1 MDVIINYGINY
12 KKCAQVSYSG
22 YQCKSLLAHLLHHVI
37 HKNKEISYAL
47 IAELHC
53 SSYYKDIENFFIN
66 YLSQYVLYHDISL
79 AFFIYQSFEKIKIIK
94 KNLPKSYRN
103 IGLINS
109 NEIRNMYSTIISKLL
124 SSKIISKHDIIKI
137 GNKSHHSENYLIY
150 SNLSQ
155 FYPVIDSHNK
165 ELEPL
170 LSRGIREILFYNETR
185 AFQLN
190 TTNYDKITFWI
201 LWLNKIEKNVKD
213 KYIFL
218 PTTKIIRKY
227 DILEKKK
234 LNQYWEYF
242 IWDKILQKC
251 DKNGLINKTIIKS
264 LMKLFYH
271 NYNHSKCSDRSGLL
285 AIGVLISNMNVKIPI
300 KKVITEDEIFSNLN
314 SNIIYKNIITENNND
329 DEYLTTYN
337 AFYNIKKKDEIKTKN
352 IYQQNKMETKMDLLK
367 NYCPKMNN
375 TENKISDYFN
385 E

>member
-22 YQCKSLLAHLLHHVI
+22 YQRKSLLSHLLHHVI
-37 HKNKEISYAL
+37 HRNKEISYAL

-53 SSYYKDIENFFIN
+53 SSYYKDIENFFIH
-66 YLSQYVLYHDISL
+66 YLSQYVLYYDISL

-137 GNKSHHSENYLIY
+137 GNKSHHSEYYLLY

-170 LSRGIREILFYNETR
+170 LSRGIREILYYNETR
-185 AFQLN
+185 SFQLN
-190 TTNYDKITFWI
+190 KDNYNKIIFWI
-201 LWLNKIEKNVKD
+201 LWLNKIEKKVKD
-213 KYIFL
+213 KYIFM

-234 LNQYWEYF
+234 FNQYWEYF

-271 NYNHSKCSDRSGLL
+271 NYNHSKCTDRSGLL

-314 SNIIYKNIITENNND
+314 SNIIYKNITTENNND
-329 DEYLTTYN
+329 NEYLNIYN
-337 AFYNIKKKDEIKTKN
+337 AFYNIKKKDETKTKN

-375 TENKISDYFN
+375 RENKISDYFN